1 MAMTTDSNRRIVA
14 GAFPDRE
21 SAERGFSHLSARG
34 YDKDDVSVLMSD
46 DTRKKYFTSDGT
58 LETELGSK
66 AAEGVGA
73 GAAVGGVL
81 GAIVGAVA
89 AVGTSIAV
97 PGLGLVIAGPIAGAL
112 AGAGA
117 GGVAGGGVGALIG
130 WGVPEERVKQYEGHV
145 KDGSIVMGVTPRTPE
160 DAEFLASAWEK
171 ERARDIYR

>member
-1 MAMTTDSNRRIVA
+1 MATPTDSNQRIVT
-14 GAFPDRE
+14 GAFPDRD

-34 YDKDDVSVLMSD
+34 YDKEDVSVVMSD
-46 DTRKKYFTSDGT
+46 ETRKKYFTSEGT

-89 AVGTSIAV
+89 AVGTSIAI
-97 PGLGLVIAGPIAGAL
+97 PGLGLVIAGPLAGAL

-130 WGVPEERVKQYEGHV
+130 WGVPEERVKQYEGHL
-145 KDGSIVMGVTPRTPE
+145 KDGGIVMGVTPRSAE
-160 DAEFLASAWEK
+160 DADYLASAWEK

>member
-1 MAMTTDSNRRIVA
+1 METTPDSNRRLVT

-21 SAERGFSHLSARG
+21 SAERAFSHVSARG
-34 YDKDDVSVLMSD
+34 YDKGEVSVVMSD
-46 DTRKKYFTSDGT
+46 ETRKKYFTSEGT

-73 GAAVGGVL
+73 GAAMGGVL
-81 GAIVGAVA
+81 GAIVGAIA
-89 AVGTSIAV
+89 AVGTSIAI

-130 WGVPEERVKQYEGHV
+130 WGVPEERVKQYEGHI
-145 KDGSIVMGVTPRTPE
+145 DEGGIVMGVTPRNAE
-160 DAEFLASAWEK
+160 DAEFLASAWAR
-171 ERARDIYR
+171 ERARDIHR